1 MLKTRVV
8 TALCLLALFLAALCF
23 LPPLGWAAFAAV
35 VAAIAGWEWGGL
47 MRLSAPG
54 RIFFGVGVAVVC
66 SALTILH
73 PAAFGVAPGF
83 AEAAPALA
91 PYLYWPAIAFWLL
104 VVPLWMRRRWS
115 LPRGV
120 PGVLIGLLLI
130 VPTWA
135 ALVQLRQ
142 LGASGLFGV
151 MALVWLADIAAYFSG
166 RTFGKHKLV
175 PSISPGKTW
184 EGAIGA
190 TVAVVLYGFFLAP
203 HFFGAVAQNKALL
216 LLAMVLLTA
225 VSIIGD
231 LFESLLKR
239 QAGLKDSSNVLPGH
253 GGVLDRIDS
262 LTSTLPLVCGLW
274 LQFT

>member
-1 MLKTRVV
+1 MLKTRVI
-8 TALCLLALFLAALCF
+8 TALCLLVLFLAALCF
-23 LPPLGWAAFAAV
+23 LPPLGWAAFAGV
-35 VAAIAGWEWGGL
+35 VAAVAGWEWGGL
-47 MRLSAPG
+47 MRLNAPG
-54 RIFFGVGVAVVC
+54 RVFFGVGVAIVC
-66 SALTILH
+66 AALTLLD
-73 PAAFGVAPGF
+73 PAAFGVSSGF

-104 VVPLWMRRRWS
+104 FVPLWVRQRWN

-142 LGASGLFGV
+142 LGAGGLFGV

-166 RTFGKHKLV
+166 RTFGKHKLA

-190 TVAVVLYGFFLAP
+190 AVAVVLYGFFLAP
-203 HFFGAVAQNKALL
+203 YFFGTVAQNKALL
-216 LLAMVLLTA
+216 LLALILLTA

-239 QAGLKDSSNVLPGH
+239 QAGLKDSSTVLPGH

-274 LQFT
+274 LLFI